1 MRLIRTSE
9 HGDGILVAQFLPA
22 TGPIVEQMDLHEEVT
37 DLVERIRDD
46 RDVKAAVLTGTD
58 DVFYQGP
65 SLASL
70 AAHAQGDPAGLDRI
84 VDDSRRIVSAVV
96 TSDKP
101 TIAAVNGKA
110 IGLGCQLAF
119 FSDFVFAVQAA
130 TFQDT
135 HVRVGIPAGDGGT
148 LIYPLLFGMA
158 RAKRALMMGEKL
170 TAAYAVECGAVEAI
184 VAEEDLLPTA
194 LRRAARLT
202 GANYPAIRA
211 TKAGLNRHLL
221 GPAYEA
227 FELAIHAEKAALRD
241 PRTHA
246 IMQGIIDRD

>member
-1 MRLIRTSE
+1 MRFIETSE
-9 HGDGILVAQFLPA
+9 HGDGILVARLRPA
-22 TGPIVEQMDLHEEVT
+22 TGPVMEQMDLHEEVT
-37 DLVERIRDD
+37 DLAERIRDD
-46 RDVKAAVLTGTD
+46 RDVKAAVLTGTGD
-58 DVFYQGP
+58 LFYQGP

-70 AAHAQGDPAGLDRI
+70 AAHSQGDPAAVDRI
-84 VDDSRRIVSAVV
+84 VDDSRRIVSAFA

-101 TIAAVNGKA
+101 TIAAVNGRA

-119 FSDFVFAVQAA
+119 FSDFLFAVEAA

-135 HVRVGIPAGDGGT
+135 HVRVGLPAGDGGT
-148 LIYPLLFGMA
+148 MIYPLLFGLA

-170 TAAYAVECGAVEAI
+170 TAAYAFECGAVEAI

-194 LRRAARLT
+194 LRRAERLT
-202 GANYPAIRA
+202 GPNYRAICA
-211 TKAGLNRHLL
+211 TKAALNRVLL
-221 GPAYEA
+221 GPGYEA

-246 IMQGIIDRD
+246 IMQGIIDRG